1 MLGIRIKKQDVK
13 AELQRRKSQYTR
25 MLELLQKKG
34 EVTNLELAK
43 ISYRYSARIG
53 QMRKDGHVI
62 VASYERP
69 GVWRYTYLGSKD
81 DD

>member
-1 MLGIRIKKQDVK
+1 MLGIKGNKQDVK

-25 MLELLQKKG
+25 MLEMMQARG
-34 EVTNLELAK
+34 EVTNLDLGR

-53 QMRKDGHVI
+53 DMRKDGHSI
-62 VASYERP
+62 VATYERP
-69 GVWRYTYLGSKD
+69 GVWRYTYLGMKD